1 MIYWLFLPLLIFVAL
16 YFRERGRSNRL
27 LDRIAMLENAFEQS
41 ADSRDED
48 AITSDEL
55 AALRER
61 VQVLERIATSENSAE
76 ARKAQRIAAE
86 IESLRGDIARRS
98 HPSEGSSR
106 EELSE

>member
-27 LDRIAMLENAFEQS
+27 LDRIAMLENALDQS
-41 ADSRDED
+41 AAGDED

-98 HPSEGSSR
+98 STKTEDMSE
-106 EELSE
+106 

>member
-27 LDRIAMLENAFEQS
+27 MDRVAILENALDQN
-41 ADSRDED
+41 AVRDED
-48 AITSDEL
+48 AITSEEL

-98 HPSEGSSR
+98 STKTEDVSE
-106 EELSE
+106 

>member
-27 LDRIAMLENAFEQS
+27 MDRIAMLENALDQNAHDIS
-41 ADSRDED
+41 DD
-48 AITSDEL
+48 AITSEEL

-98 HPSEGSSR
+98 STKTEDMSE
-106 EELSE
+106 